1 MRWWRATCGDKA
13 FYAERIEPLTLT
25 IFLPL
30 FFAFTG
36 LRTNVFLLTSPW
48 LIAETVIILAAAI
61 LGKAAGPLIIG
72 PRLGFST
79 REALALAALLNTRGL
94 VELVVLN
101 IGLES
106 GLLPLPLFAM
116 LMLMAL
122 GTTAMTS
129 PLLRWLGY
137 PTDQPAVVRSVRL

>member
-1 MRWWRATCGDKA
+1 M
-13 FYAERIEPLTLT
+13 
-25 IFLPL
+25 
-30 FFAFTG
+30 
-36 LRTNVFLLTSPW
+36 
-48 LIAETVIILAAAI
+48 IILAAAI

-116 LMLMAL
+116 LVVMAL

-129 PLLRWLGY
+129 PLLRRLGY
-137 PTDQPAVVRSVRL
+137 PSDRHVARSRRRREICVGLSPAIGRLKVRATSSLPAAAAPLQSG

>member
-1 MRWWRATCGDKA
+1 M
-13 FYAERIEPLTLT
+13 
-25 IFLPL
+25 
-30 FFAFTG
+30 
-36 LRTNVFLLTSPW
+36 
-48 LIAETVIILAAAI
+48 
-61 LGKAAGPLIIG
+61 IIG

-101 IGLES
+101 IGLEA

-116 LMLMAL
+116 LVLMAL

-137 PTDQPAVVRSVRL
+137 PSDVSTGASIRSVRALAEILNPGPRELWSLCLCVR